1 MVNTKQHPEAG
12 LLTGRKWNLQ
22 KNVFNEIIWFM
33 KLIIVQLFIDLAY
46 LEFNE
51 TVISPANTLRKSNVI
66 LRFYFGNLRKLF
78 SANVDVT

>member
-1 MVNTKQHPEAG
+1 
-12 LLTGRKWNLQ
+12 
-22 KNVFNEIIWFM
+22 M

-51 TVISPANTLRKSNVI
+51 TVISPANTLRNSNVI
-66 LRFYFGNLRKLF
+66 LRFYFGNLRKLL